1 MTPGVLLLLTA
12 TAGTPAEAETY
23 DVYFD
28 VFVDANRAFAEGVE
42 RRADG
47 ARARPQFARAARGYD
62 EVWDRG
68 YRNPPLALN
77 RARAHRLAGD
87 LPGAIAALHDGLT
100 VAPYDRP
107 LQVALEEARSAVAY
121 PAEGDLAAQCRP
133 RVRWSVGARMS
144 PAEAYLAAG
153 LLWLAACL
161 GAVRFAMTRAGGWLA
176 VAGAGLALLG
186 LLGGLWWHD
195 WRLRDAEAARP
206 RVVVRDDVFL
216 RKGNAD
222 GYPPRLEPRLPRGV
236 EARELTR
243 RGGWVQ
249 VELAGGVAGWLPE
262 SAIQR
267 TEVRSP

>member
-12 TAGTPAEAETY
+12 TAGTPAEAERY
-23 DVYFD
+23 DVYFN
-28 VFVDANRAFAEGVE
+28 VFVDANTAFAEGVE
-42 RRADG
+42 LRADSL
-47 ARARPQFARAARGYD
+47 RARPKFARAARGYD

-68 YRNPPLALN
+68 YRNPAVALN

-87 LPGAIAALHDGLT
+87 LAGSIAAFHAGLA

-107 LQVALEEARSAVAY
+107 LQVGLEEARAAVAY
-121 PAEGDLAAQCRP
+121 PSDGDLAAQCRQ
-133 RVRWSVGARMS
+133 RTRWSIGVRMS
-144 PAEAYLAAG
+144 PAEAYSAAG
-153 LLWLAACL
+153 LLWLLACL
-161 GAVRFAMTRAGGWLA
+161 GAVRFAMTRAGGWL
-176 VAGAGLALLG
+176 VFAGIWLACLG

-195 WRLRDAEAARP
+195 WRVREADAARP
-206 RVVVRDDVFL
+206 RVVVRDDVYL

-249 VELAGGVAGWLPE
+249 VELAGGVVGWLPE
-262 SAIQR
+262 TAVQGTGNR
-267 TEVRSP
+267 